1 MRGGISKQTTAG
13 SASRIA
19 EVTLSV
25 LLMAGS
31 SYAAELNIVPADG
44 SSSST
49 AVVQVAKK
57 PAGERSILVAKGT
70 ISEEPAKPVVQ
81 SRPRRRLEPISKIS
95 QNIPELAEPVTSA
108 PQVAAPRAA
117 VPQAVAPAPLAVPGP
132 TVEAEVAADP
142 APEFNTETLEIDQ
155 TIEAPAAEEIAE
167 SKEDQAADG
176 IVEVEDHPAAEQV
189 ADDAVNEPVVEEVR
203 PQSSEAMAPAGATA
217 LEAVTF
223 HGITP
228 GISTRSEVLSDW
240 NAPAEADTNAE
251 VLSFQFDGLKSVEVN
266 FAGEIVKSIA
276 ITLDKPAPISEMI
289 TSMQLEGVQ
298 PVVISDEAKTHFTQ
312 VFPER
317 GVVLTLNEL
326 AGMVIATD
334 EGNATNVEQQ
344 VSEVLLETIN
354 PKSFLLRAQKT
365 AKVSLTEA
373 IADLE
378 QVVTLAR
385 NSGEAKYL
393 LSCHNLAIGKA
404 VTAERHAAESVEIE
418 PQNPEF
424 RLQWAKCL
432 GDMARYDRAVAE
444 ARKVLELPKVEP
456 LTRAEAL
463 EELGQL
469 AALGSAEVSERS
481 IQMHSKA
488 IEIADKLANSEDPE
502 TRHAAQSVLID
513 AHLAIAAQIAQGNFQ
528 DKNQA
533 VPQWIE
539 RASALTEALIDED
552 ASFLPRRL
560 QVAVS
565 ALGAATNLDKPINP
579 KLWVEE
585 AEGTVKELLAENSDQ
600 LIESQY
606 DWQLGLA
613 YLHAADIEHLR
624 SDAASAKKFGKLAEE
639 KLSLLSGQRDEL
651 PDTGYTM
658 GRLYFQI
665 GAVYAVHEED
675 HTSACKWYDQAVD
688 LLLNPVPVT
697 TLAVPQQHGDALVS
711 MGVSYWRTSD
721 RERAVEL
728 TLAGVELIEEAVDAG
743 LLGSTALS
751 IPYENLSA
759 MYQALGKT
767 EPAARYQLLARK
779 VSGNLVETQ

>member
-1 MRGGISKQTTAG
+1 M
-13 SASRIA
+13 
-19 EVTLSV
+19 
-25 LLMAGS
+25 
-31 SYAAELNIVPADG
+31 
-44 SSSST
+44 
-49 AVVQVAKK
+49 
-57 PAGERSILVAKGT
+57 
-70 ISEEPAKPVVQ
+70 
-81 SRPRRRLEPISKIS
+81 
-95 QNIPELAEPVTSA
+95 
-108 PQVAAPRAA
+108 
-117 VPQAVAPAPLAVPGP
+117 
-132 TVEAEVAADP
+132 
-142 APEFNTETLEIDQ
+142 
-155 TIEAPAAEEIAE
+155 
-167 SKEDQAADG
+167 
-176 IVEVEDHPAAEQV
+176 
-189 ADDAVNEPVVEEVR
+189 
-203 PQSSEAMAPAGATA
+203 
-217 LEAVTF
+217 
-223 HGITP
+223 
-228 GISTRSEVLSDW
+228 
-240 NAPAEADTNAE
+240 
-251 VLSFQFDGLKSVEVN
+251 
-266 FAGEIVKSIA
+266 
-276 ITLDKPAPISEMI
+276 
-289 TSMQLEGVQ
+289 
-298 PVVISDEAKTHFTQ
+298 
-312 VFPER
+312 
-317 GVVLTLNEL
+317 
-326 AGMVIATD
+326 
-334 EGNATNVEQQ
+334 
-344 VSEVLLETIN
+344 
-354 PKSFLLRAQKT
+354 
-365 AKVSLTEA
+365 
-373 IADLE
+373 
-378 QVVTLAR
+378 
-385 NSGEAKYL
+385 
-393 LSCHNLAIGKA
+393 AIGKA
-404 VTAERHAAESVEIE
+404 VTAERHAAEAVEIE
-418 PQNPEF
+418 PMNAEF

-432 GDMARYDRAVAE
+432 GEMARYDRAVAE
-444 ARKVLELPKVEP
+444 ARKVLELPNVDS

-463 EELGQL
+463 EEMGQL

-502 TRHAAQSVLID
+502 VRHAAQCVLID
-513 AHLAIAAQIAQGNFQ
+513 AHLAIAAQIAHGNFQ

-552 ASFLPRRL
+552 ASFLSRRL

-565 ALGAATNLDKPINP
+565 ALAAATNLDKPINP

-585 AEGTVKELLAENSDQ
+585 AEGTVKELLAENNDQ

-624 SDAASAKKFGKLAEE
+624 SDAASAKKFGKLAED
-639 KLSLLSGQRDEL
+639 KLSLLSPQRDEL

-675 HTSACKWYDQAVD
+675 HTTACKWYDQAVD

-751 IPYENLSA
+751 VPYENLSA
-759 MYQALGKT
+759 MYQALGKS

>member
-1 MRGGISKQTTAG
+1 MRGGKSKQVTAG

-31 SYAAELNIVPADG
+31 SVAADLNIVPTDG
-44 SSSST
+44 SNSSA

-57 PAGERSILVAKGT
+57 PVGERSILVAKGMT
-70 ISEEPAKPVVQ
+70 SEEPAKPAIQ
-81 SRPRRRLEPISKIS
+81 SRPRRRLEPIAKNS
-95 QNIPELAEPVTSA
+95 QNIPELAEPVVSA
-108 PQVAAPRAA
+108 PQVIAT
-117 VPQAVAPAPLAVPGP
+117 APLAVPGP
-132 TVEAEVAADP
+132 AAEVEAAIDP
-142 APEFNTETLEIDQ
+142 APEFSAETLDIDA
-155 TIEAPAAEEIAE
+155 TSEAPAVSETAE
-167 SKEDQAADG
+167 SAEAPSTEEV
-176 IVEVEDHPAAEQV
+176 VEVKKQPAAEQV
-189 ADDAVNEPVVEEVR
+189 AEEQDNESPVDVAAA
-203 PQSSEAMAPAGATA
+203 PSGEAMVAAGTTA

-240 NAPAEADTNAE
+240 NAPVEADTSAAN
-251 VLSFQFDGLKSVEVN
+251 LSFQFEGLKSVKVN

-289 TSMQLEGVQ
+289 TSMQLDGVR

-334 EGNATNVEQQ
+334 EGNAENVEQQ

-354 PKSFLLRAQKT
+354 PQAFLLRAQKS
-365 AKVSLTEA
+365 AKTSLTEA

-404 VTAERHAAESVEIE
+404 VTAERHAAESVEID
-418 PQNPEF
+418 PQNAKF

-432 GDMARYDRAVAE
+432 GDLARYDRAVAE
-444 ARKVLELPKVEP
+444 ARKVLELPNAGSLV
-456 LTRAEAL
+456 RAEAL
-463 EELGQL
+463 EEMGQL
-469 AALGSAEVSERS
+469 ASLGSAEVSDRS

-488 IEIADKLANSEDPE
+488 IELADKLANNEDPD
-502 TRHAAQSVLID
+502 TRHVAQCVLID

-565 ALGAATNLDKPINP
+565 ALSAATNLDKPIDP
-579 KLWVEE
+579 KLWIEE
-585 AEGTVKELLAENSDQ
+585 AEGTVKELLALSNDQ

-624 SDAASAKKFGKLAEE
+624 SDTASAKKFGKLAEE

-675 HTSACKWYDQAVD
+675 HTTACKWYDQAVD

-751 IPYENLSA
+751 VPYENLSA

-779 VSGNLVETQ
+779 VSGNLVDTQ